1 MFPKNLFFVDK
12 IFEYNKQWVHPKYTL
27 AVADV
32 KSKKEVGVESVNQG
46 RGQEKSAR
54 KKEVGVGSAQKS
66 AQKKEV
72 GSVNQERNQ
81 EKSAPRKN
89 RKHRER
95 SGLEKRVTL
104 VEGL

>member
-1 MFPKNLFFVDK
+1 
-12 IFEYNKQWVHPKYTL
+12 
-27 AVADV
+27 VAAHV
-32 KSKKEVGVESVNQG
+32 KSKKEVVESVNQG

-54 KKEVGVGSAQKS
+54 KKEVGVESVNQGKGLERSARRRKV
-66 AQKKEV
+66 E
-72 GSVNQERNQ
+72 SVNQETNQ

-104 VEGL
+104 E